1 MLNCSLQFFQHSKNL
16 VKMWSYE
23 AKRNDFGQSVWIQE
37 LFLHKL
43 SLADKNWKPLNL
55 ILRKWQFFFK
65 SLSFLNQSGYW
76 TLLGLEWKIFC
87 HSLVIR
93 FYFYIGYW
101 SLAAKNMS
109 RCPYIYELDGKNEK
123 KKIKLSFN
131 HSVGH
136 LFSSY
141 FCFIYLNTFQIQ

>member
-1 MLNCSLQFFQHSKNL
+1 MNFLLFSFDIRWSQSNMLNCSLQFFQHSKNL

-65 SLSFLNQSGYW
+65 SLSFQNRLSYW

-101 SLAAKNMS
+101 SLAAMNMS
-109 RCPYIYELDGKNEK
+109 RCPYIYELDGRR
-123 KKIKLSFN
+123 IKQ
-131 HSVGH
+131 
-136 LFSSY
+136 FSIV
-141 FCFIYLNTFQIQ
+141 FMLDIEI